1 MDITELKPITDFIS
15 TLPPFD
21 HLSNQLINH
30 CSQSISV
37 VYYGKNDQFVHVD
50 TNQPQLYIVR
60 TGAFEVTTERG
71 ELIDRI
77 SEGQYFGFSG
87 MLSGEKV
94 VNKVRILED
103 GLVYQLPLTNFNYLR
118 TNSQKFDHFFNKAF
132 AKRIRNQE
140 EISTNN
146 INTGRISSLISEKII
161 SINSESTIQQAAIL
175 MSEQRVSSLM
185 VIDDEQL
192 IGLITDRDLRKR
204 VLAKGLT
211 SETLIKTVMTHHP
224 TTISKNALIFEAIL
238 LMSEQNIHHLPV
250 TENGQAISML
260 TNTDL
265 ISKQT
270 SQPLFLIGQI
280 DRQTNVDGLV
290 NISKQLPSLLQ
301 AMISNE
307 AKAQEIGQVLTLV
320 TDALTK
326 RLIYIAQQHLG
337 KAPIRFCWLAF
348 GSQARQDQAA
358 GADQDNALLFEH
370 ELDVKSDLYFKQFS
384 DIVCDG
390 LNQCG
395 FPYCPGN
402 IMAKN
407 PNLRC
412 SLQQWQKQF
421 NQWINAPHSQALLN
435 ATIFFDMRPIYGD
448 TSLFKQLQTSVL
460 KQTQDNDIFLA
471 ALTRNATQRIAP
483 LGFFK
488 NFVIERDGSEV
499 KGIDLK
505 HKGLAL
511 INDIARIYAL
521 ANGIQA
527 VNSKQRLTEV
537 IAKSSNNAQA
547 IKNLIDAA
555 EIIAHQRLINQ
566 GNQYKKGLPISNYL
580 LPDNLTPLAQ
590 HHLKEA
596 FKVINDSQVG
606 IKLQFLRQ
614 F

>member
-1 MDITELKPITDFIS
+1 MDITELKPIIDFIT

-21 HLSNQLINH
+21 QLSNQLLNR
-30 CSQSISV
+30 CCQSISV
-37 VYYGKNDQFVHVD
+37 VYYGKKDQFVHVD
-50 TNQPQLYIVR
+50 TNEPQLYIVR
-60 TGAFEVTTERG
+60 TGAFEVTTEHG

-77 SEGQYFGFSG
+77 SDGQYFGFSG

-103 GLVYQLPLTNFNYLR
+103 GLVYQLPLTHFNYLR
-118 TNSQKFDHFFNKAF
+118 ANNQTFDQFFNKAF

-140 EISTNN
+140 ELTSNN
-146 INTGRISSLISEKII
+146 INTGRISSLISDKMI
-161 SINSESTIQQAAIL
+161 SINSGSTIQQAAIL

-185 VIDDEQL
+185 VIDNNQL
-192 IGLITDRDLRKR
+192 IGLITDRDLRER

-211 SETLIKTVMTHHP
+211 SGTLIKTVMTHAP
-224 TTISKNALIFEAIL
+224 STIAKNALIFEAIL
-238 LMSEQNIHHLPV
+238 LMSDKNIHHLPV
-250 TENGQAISML
+250 IEHGQAVSML

-280 DRQTNVDGLV
+280 DRQNNIDELV
-290 NISKQLPSLLQ
+290 NISQQLPSLLQ

-326 RLIYIAQQHLG
+326 RLIYIAQQCLG

-358 GADQDNALLFEH
+358 GADQDNALLLER
-370 ELDVKSDLYFKQFS
+370 ETDPQSELYFQQLS
-384 DIVCDG
+384 EIVCDG

-402 IMAKN
+402 IMATN
-407 PNLRC
+407 PKLRC
-412 SLQQWQKQF
+412 SLKQWQIQF
-421 NQWINAPHSQALLN
+421 SQWINSPHSEALLN
-435 ATIFFDMRPIYGD
+435 ATIFFDIRPIYGEV
-448 TSLFKQLQTSVL
+448 SLFQQLQASIL
-460 KQTQDNDIFLA
+460 KQTQNNDIFLA
-471 ALTRNATQRIAP
+471 ALTSNATQRIAP

-488 NFVIERDGSEV
+488 NFVIERDGREV

-521 ANGIQA
+521 ANGIQV
-527 VNSKQRLTEV
+527 VNSKQRLTEL
-537 IAKSSNNAQA
+537 ITKPNNNSQD

-566 GNQYKKGLPISNYL
+566 GNQYKQGIPLSNYL
-580 LPDNLTPLAQ
+580 LPDNLTPLSQ

-596 FKVINDSQVG
+596 FKVIHDSQMG
-606 IKLQFLRQ
+606 IKLKFLRQ